1 MFSNAAHN
9 KTALYC
15 AAVSILF
22 FSTLYFF
29 TQLSPI
35 LLSLLRNCNRVL
47 SFFLYIYIKHLSHPP
62 SPIYLLLLPS
72 SGIPGVLET
81 KLNSLVERNQAA
93 SNDPLVSFPR
103 VCSSLSLPSSLSV
116 EERDG
121 EYFHEL
127 CRVLTRHKFFNMA
140 ILRPLASLGRERKR
154 KREGEGKKKARAR
167 GGKGFKHKFRRS
179 SKKPAG
185 FAGAPV
191 GLPNCRV
198 EKVLFKSS
206 RSI

>member
-140 ILRPLASLGRERKR
+140 ILRPLASLGRERE
-154 KREGEGKKKARAR
+154 REGGGGGKKRQEQEVGR
-167 GGKGFKHKFRRS
+167 GLNISFEGPPKNR
-179 SKKPAG
+179 
-185 FAGAPV
+185 PV
-191 GLPNCRV
+191 SPV
-198 EKVLFKSS
+198 HP
-206 RSI
+206 